1 MAVVD
6 PELERHRQT
15 WLSFTRLMKY
25 SIAIIVLILIGLAL
39 FTL

>member
-1 MAVVD
+1 MAAVD
-6 PELERHRQT
+6 PEFERHRQT

-25 SIAIIVLILIGLAL
+25 AVGIIVLILIALAL